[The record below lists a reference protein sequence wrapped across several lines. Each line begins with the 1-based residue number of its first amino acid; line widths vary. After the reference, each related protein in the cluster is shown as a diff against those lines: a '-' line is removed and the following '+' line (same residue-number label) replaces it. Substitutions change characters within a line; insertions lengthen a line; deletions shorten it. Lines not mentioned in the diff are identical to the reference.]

1 MILQRLRNGFTT
13 LHQDIDMNHKVFLS
27 LAALVVSFAASA
39 AQAGTVNFD
48 SGSAKVH
55 NVQMIKHQQHRKHKV
70 WVPAHRS
77 HGHLVR
83 GHYVWR

>member
-1 MILQRLRNGFTT
+1 
-13 LHQDIDMNHKVFLS
+13 MNNKVLLS

-48 SGSAKVH
+48 SGSTKVH
-55 NVQMIKHQQHRKHKV
+55 SVQVTNHKKPHKHKV
-70 WVPAHRS
+70 WVPAHRA

-83 GHYVWR
+83 GHYIWR

>member
-1 MILQRLRNGFTT
+1 
-13 LHQDIDMNHKVFLS
+13 MNKAFLS
-27 LAALVVSFAASA
+27 LAALVVSFAASV

-55 NVQMIKHQQHRKHKV
+55 SVQVSKYKKNHKHKV

-77 HGHLVR
+77 HGHLVK
-83 GHYVWR
+83 GHYIWR

>member
-1 MILQRLRNGFTT
+1 
-13 LHQDIDMNHKVFLS
+13 MNKAFLS

-55 NVQMIKHQQHRKHKV
+55 SVQMTKHQQHRKHKV

-77 HGHLVR
+77 HGHLVK
-83 GHYVWR
+83 GHYIWR

>member
-1 MILQRLRNGFTT
+1 
-13 LHQDIDMNHKVFLS
+13 MNKVAFS

-39 AQAGTVNFD
+39 AQAGTVHFD
-48 SGSAKVH
+48 SGSVNVNH
-55 NVQMIKHQQHRKHKV
+55 VQMVKHQQHRKHKV

>member
-1 MILQRLRNGFTT
+1 MYKILLP
-13 LHQDIDMNHKVFLS
+13 
-27 LAALVVSFAASA
+27 LAALVFSFAASA
-39 AQAGTVNFD
+39 AQPSVVRFD
-48 SGSAKVH
+48 SGSARVNAVH
-55 NVQMIKHQQHRKHKV
+55 PVKHHPQHKRKV

>member
-1 MILQRLRNGFTT
+1 MT
-13 LHQDIDMNHKVFLS
+13 KAFLS
-27 LAALVVSFAASA
+27 LAVLAFSFAASS

-48 SGSAKVH
+48 SGSTRVH
-55 NVQMIKHQQHRKHKV
+55 SVQVTQHKKTHKHKV

-77 HGHLVR
+77 HGRLVK

>member
-1 MILQRLRNGFTT
+1 
-13 LHQDIDMNHKVFLS
+13 MNKISLS
-27 LAALVVSFAASA
+27 LAALLVSFAAST

-55 NVQMIKHQQHRKHKV
+55 SAPVIKHQQRHKHKV

-77 HGHLVR
+77 HGRLVK
-83 GHYVWR
+83 GHYIWR

>member
-1 MILQRLRNGFTT
+1 
-13 LHQDIDMNHKVFLS
+13 MNKAFLS
-27 LAALVVSFAASA
+27 LAALLVSFAAST

-55 NVQMIKHQQHRKHKV
+55 SVHITKHQKRHKHKV

-77 HGHLVR
+77 HGRLVK
-83 GHYVWR
+83 GHYIWR

>member
-1 MILQRLRNGFTT
+1 
-13 LHQDIDMNHKVFLS
+13 MNNRVFLA
-27 LAALVVSFAASA
+27 LAALAVSFAASA

-55 NVQMIKHQQHRKHKV
+55 SVQVTKHKKNHKHKV

-77 HGHLVR
+77 HGRMVK
-83 GHYVWR
+83 GHYIWR

>member
-1 MILQRLRNGFTT
+1 
-13 LHQDIDMNHKVFLS
+13 MNNKVFLS
-27 LAALVVSFAASA
+27 LAALLVSFAASA

-55 NVQMIKHQQHRKHKV
+55 SVQVTNHKKNHKHKV

-77 HGHLVR
+77 HGHLVK
-83 GHYVWR
+83 GHYIWR

>member
-1 MILQRLRNGFTT
+1 
-13 LHQDIDMNHKVFLS
+13 MNKAFLS

-39 AQAGTVNFD
+39 AQPGTVNFD
-48 SGSAKVH
+48 SGSAKM
-55 NVQMIKHQQHRKHKV
+55 NSVQVTKHPQHHKHKV

-83 GHYVWR
+83 GHYIWR

>member
-1 MILQRLRNGFTT
+1 
-13 LHQDIDMNHKVFLS
+13 MNKAFFS
-27 LAALVVSFAASA
+27 LAALAVSFAASA

-55 NVQMIKHQQHRKHKV
+55 SVQVTKHKKPHKHKV
-70 WVPAHRS
+70 WAPAHRS
-77 HGHLVR
+77 HGHWVK

>member
-1 MILQRLRNGFTT
+1 
-13 LHQDIDMNHKVFLS
+13 MNKVALS

-55 NVQMIKHQQHRKHKV
+55 NVKMINHHQHRKHKV
-70 WVPAHRS
+70 WVRTHRS
-77 HGHLVR
+77 HGRLVK

>member
-1 MILQRLRNGFTT
+1 MILERLRNRFTT
-13 LHQDIDMNHKVFLS
+13 LHQGIDMNKAFLS
-27 LAALVVSFAASA
+27 LAALVISFAASA

-55 NVQMIKHQQHRKHKV
+55 SVQVTKHPQHRKHKV

-83 GHYVWR
+83 GHYIWR

>member
-1 MILQRLRNGFTT
+1 MNNKVILL
-13 LHQDIDMNHKVFLS
+13 
-27 LAALVVSFAASA
+27 LAALAISLAASA

-55 NVQMIKHQQHRKHKV
+55 NVQVKHKQHHKHKV

-77 HGHLVR
+77 HGHLVK
-83 GHYVWR
+83 GHYIRR